1 MAGIDR
7 KDIREEAA
15 SRVKGLYPKNAK
27 ATKWIEDRFVARLE
41 DQEELTEE
49 IVTREMHR
57 AIIDFYK
64 R

>member
-1 MAGIDR
+1 VATIDR
-7 KDIREEAA
+7 KNIREEVAA
-15 SRVKGLYPKNAK
+15 RVKGLYPKNAK
-27 ATKWIEDRFVARLE
+27 ATKWIEDNFVARLE
-41 DQEELTEE
+41 KQEELTEE